1 MTMTMHFRLFATAAL
16 ALCSSPAMAQDDE
29 SGDEVGSGQDR
40 VCVSVRAIR
49 SFDAFDDEHLYVREG
64 GSGHYLFK
72 MRIRCPGLRHAF
84 GIAIKDITT
93 RVCSDSFGEVVYR
106 DRSGG
111 QRLQSCQI
119 GEITK
124 VDSKDAA
131 EALAQGGNE
140 ASGSTQ
146 DD

>member
-1 MTMTMHFRLFATAAL
+1 MTWHLRLLATAAL
-16 ALCSSPAMAQDDE
+16 PLFTGTTFAQDDE
-29 SGDEVGSGQDR
+29 SGDGADSGQGR

-49 SFDAFDDEHLYVREG
+49 SFDAFDDEHMYVREG
-64 GSGHYLFK
+64 SDGHYLFK
-72 MRIRCPGLRHAF
+72 MRIRCPGLRHSY
-84 GIAIKDITT
+84 GVAIKDVTT

-111 QRLQSCQI
+111 QRLMSCQI
-119 GEITK
+119 GEIVK

-131 EALAQGGNE
+131 EALAKGESE
-140 ASGSTQ
+140 AEQ